1 MKSAYINKNTEDLR
15 DWLRSV
21 GLFPIDYPECDR
33 YIGLIAPYH
42 ARKSMPNEDKD
53 WVVFYKDGVVY
64 DTDDD
69 AADYFFCDT
78 EEEFKKKVLEL
89 ISDYQL

>member
-1 MKSAYINKNTEDLR
+1 MKAAYINKNTEELR
-15 DWLRSV
+15 NWLRSI

-33 YIGLIAPYH
+33 YSGLIAPYH
-42 ARKSMPNEDKD
+42 IRKGMMYEEKD
-53 WVVFYKDGVVY
+53 WVMFYKDGVVY

-69 AADYFFCDT
+69 VSDYFFCDT

-89 ISDYQL
+89 ISNYQL

>member
-1 MKSAYINKNTEDLR
+1 MKSAYINKNTSELIN
-15 DWLRSV
+15 WLRSV

-33 YIGLIAPYH
+33 YNGLIAPYH
-42 ARKSMPNEDKD
+42 TRKSMPNEDKD
-53 WVVFYKDGVVY
+53 WVIFYRDGVVY

-69 AADYFFCDT
+69 ASDYYFCDT
-78 EEEFKKKVLEL
+78 EEEFKEKVLEL